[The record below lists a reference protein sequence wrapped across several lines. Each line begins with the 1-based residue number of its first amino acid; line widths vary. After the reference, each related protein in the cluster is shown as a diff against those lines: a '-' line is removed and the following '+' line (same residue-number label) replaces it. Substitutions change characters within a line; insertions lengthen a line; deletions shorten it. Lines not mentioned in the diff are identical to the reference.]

1 MQCLSHTS
9 ILTDFF
15 LVGSWEEQLNRTNVL
30 GSKGKLA
37 EAYNKF
43 LFPCWYGKKPV
54 LAPSVIRKEMGSF
67 APE

>member
-1 MQCLSHTS
+1 M
-9 ILTDFF
+9 
-15 LVGSWEEQLNRTNVL
+15 NRTNVL

-54 LAPSVIRKEMGSF
+54 LAPSAIRKEMGSF